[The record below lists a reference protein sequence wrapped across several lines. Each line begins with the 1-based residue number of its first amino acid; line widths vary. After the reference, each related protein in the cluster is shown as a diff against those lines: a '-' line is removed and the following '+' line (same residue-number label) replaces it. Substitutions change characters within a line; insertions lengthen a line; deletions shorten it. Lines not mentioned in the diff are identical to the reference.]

1 MGLSWI
7 RVGPNFNK
15 YHYKTLRGQGGGEED
30 TEERDVNM
38 GQRLEL

>member
-1 MGLSWI
+1 MGSSWI

-15 YHYKTLRGQGGGEED
+15 YHYKRLGRKKKED